1 MKSLKKHLS
10 SKGHTTITEENSEDD
25 GVVNY
30 CKNALGL
37 CYLAKDFVDA
47 RKRGDGER
55 ICRLYKYLLLYY
67 KLDGRTKYSY
77 QTLHLLAQINFLLPP
92 GLAHELKWN
101 RFVNNN
107 GYPDSNIELDRE
119 LEHRNKYFKADL
131 KSYRGKITEKSVDRC
146 SKSYNTMQDIIKNFD
161 TVSFNK
167 TPSGRHTV
175 ADWTDDVKEL
185 FQQFKEENLFKVQP
199 GRNYSSF
206 PGFPKNYLST
216 MNLGKLKCWLY
227 EKLEDFD
234 TIPLYKKNKQITI
247 CNISDV

>member
-1 MKSLKKHLS
+1 MANLKKHML
-10 SKGHTTITEENSEDD
+10 SKGHTKTTSDKISDND

-77 QTLHLLAQINFLLPP
+77 QTIHMLAQINFLLPP

-119 LEHRNKYFKADL
+119 LEHRNEYFKEDL
-131 KSYRGKITEKSVDRC
+131 KSYRGKITEKSIDRC
-146 SKSYNTMQDIIKNFD
+146 SKSYNVMQNIIKNFD
-161 TVSFNK
+161 DISFNK
-167 TPSGRHTV
+167 RPTGKHTV
-175 ADWTDDVKEL
+175 ADWKNDVKGL
-185 FQQFKEENLFKVQP
+185 QIQFEEENLFAVNP
-199 GRNYSSF
+199 DRYYLSF
-206 PGFPKNYLST
+206 PGFPKNFLST
-216 MNLGKLKCWLY
+216 MTLVKLKL
-227 EKLEDFD
+227 
-234 TIPLYKKNKQITI
+234 
-247 CNISDV
+247 